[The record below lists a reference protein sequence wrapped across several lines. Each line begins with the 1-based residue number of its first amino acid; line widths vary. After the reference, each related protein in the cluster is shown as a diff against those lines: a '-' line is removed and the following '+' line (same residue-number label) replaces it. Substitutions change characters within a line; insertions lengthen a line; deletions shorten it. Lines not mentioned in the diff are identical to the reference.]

1 LRLAPEDR
9 GLSSAAGLALRLS
22 AGAPGAL
29 DLAIRLIREGQV
41 VAFPT
46 DTVYGL
52 GAGAFQP
59 EAVERLFV
67 VKDRP
72 AGAAIPLLLP
82 GAEGLDVAC
91 VEVPSLAWQLAG
103 RFWPGALTLVLRRS
117 RAIPD
122 MVTAGRPTVAVR
134 VPDHP
139 LVRDLCRGL
148 GSPLAATSANLHGQ
162 PASVDADEVM
172 GALAGRIPLIL
183 DGGRCPVR
191 AASTIVDLT
200 VTPPAILR
208 AGPVTARQ
216 LAEFFPIRGVRDQHK
231 EEGHET

>member
-1 LRLAPEDR
+1 VTNRLGGRDPRRAACQTRRLA
-9 GLSSAAGLALRLS
+9 
-22 AGAPGAL
+22 AGAPGAVE
-29 DLAIRLIREGQV
+29 LAIRLLREGQI

-46 DTVYGL
+46 DTVYGI
-52 GAGAFQP
+52 GACALQP
-59 EAVERLFV
+59 EAVERLFAA
-67 VKDRP
+67 KNRP
-72 AGAAIPLLLP
+72 AGVAIPLLLP
-82 GAEGLDVAC
+82 GAESLDLAC
-91 VEVPSLAWQLAG
+91 VDVPTLARLLAA

-117 RAIPD
+117 AAIPD
-122 MVTAGRPTVAVR
+122 VVTAGSSTVAVR

-162 PASVDADEVM
+162 PASVDAGEVV

-183 DGGRCPVR
+183 DGGRCPGS
-191 AASTIVDLT
+191 AASTILDLT

-216 LAEFFPIRGVRDQHK
+216 LAEYAPIRGELDSRK
-231 EEGHET
+231 EG